1 MQISIREN
9 VDSGLYANVG
19 EGNVEMVD
27 SEYMNVEAM
36 QVWPMLLT

>member
-9 VDSGLYANVG
+9 VDSGLYANVA
-19 EGNVEMVD
+19 EGKVEMAE

-36 QVWPMLLT
+36 QVG